1 MSYQSQSPKASNPMK
16 MKVAAGASCSNE
28 NQNKRANKDGWIRQH
43 LPDPLPVWLVTGE
56 MHPAQL
62 DIQYSF
68 SYVSF
73 IECIHLEGFFKKS
86 SKILTYM
93 EAIKPGLMADILK
106 G

>member
-16 MKVAAGASCSNE
+16 MKVAAGASCSSE
-28 NQNKRANKDGWIRQH
+28 NQNKRANKDGWIKQH

-62 DIQYSF
+62 DLQYSL

-73 IECIHLEGFFKKS
+73 IKCIHLEDLKK
-86 SKILTYM
+86 IQQDLNIY
-93 EAIKPGLMADILK
+93 G
-106 G
+106 GN